1 MTKYTS
7 KLVKIV
13 KQIKDGR
20 HKQGQRYSTQTIV
33 WLLIIGT
40 LLGKSNIVCICEL
53 FFYNKKLRKIF
64 SKITQEKLDKVPHAT
79 TVSRALEKMDLESL
93 LEKINNDLMNQD
105 IEDSYDFVAGDGKI
119 MRGIHD
125 GSKRQIL
132 SFVNNELLP
141 VYQVELENKE
151 NEITAFQKL
160 LKDNKLK
167 LPPKT
172 LLTLDAIHT
181 QVKTIKELR
190 KKELD
195 YLFKV
200 KGNQKELNNQ
210 LKYIFNQG
218 RLDKSN
224 PLEVNTYKKFEA
236 EHDRETTWKITTST
250 NFYSE
255 DLPIGFESV
264 KTIGFIE
271 TETKRPFYERYSGNK
286 KYNTSKHRT
295 YFITS
300 ITKTPQE
307 LFNIARKHWRV
318 EKLHWVKDT
327 LYLEDQQTIKGKSA
341 YFFTYIKSLS
351 ISLISKLSSKISQT
365 TRRLN
370 LDYAFLN
377 KSLKQLNII

>member
-1 MTKYTS
+1 
-7 KLVKIV
+7 
-13 KQIKDGR
+13 
-20 HKQGQRYSTQTIV
+20 
-33 WLLIIGT
+33 
-40 LLGKSNIVCICEL
+40 
-53 FFYNKKLRKIF
+53 
-64 SKITQEKLDKVPHAT
+64 
-79 TVSRALEKMDLESL
+79 MDLESL
-93 LEKINNDLMNQD
+93 LENINNDLKNQD
-105 IEDSYDFVAGDGKI
+105 NKASYDFIAGDGKV
-119 MRGIHD
+119 MRGIHN

-132 SFVNNELLP
+132 SFVNSELLP
-141 VYQVELENKE
+141 VYQVELDNKE

-167 LPPKT
+167 LPKKS

-200 KGNQKELNNQ
+200 KRNQKELKNQ
-210 LKYIFNQG
+210 LKYVFYQG
-218 RLDKSN
+218 KLDKSN
-224 PLEVNTYKKFEA
+224 PLEVNTYKKFEKG
-236 EHDRETTWKITTST
+236 HDRETIWETTIST
-250 NFYSE
+250 DFCSK
-255 DLPIGFESV
+255 DLPTGFESV

-271 TETKRPFYERYSGNK
+271 TSTKRPIYEKYSGNK
-286 KYNTSKHRT
+286 KYITSKHRT

-300 ITKTPQE
+300 VAKTPEE

-318 EKLHWVKDT
+318 EKLHWIKDN
-327 LYLEDQQTIKGKSA
+327 LYLEDKQTIKSKPA

-351 ISLISKLSSKISQT
+351 ISLINKISSKISQT

-370 LDYAFLN
+370 LDYVFLN